1 MPRTTAQ
8 KADPAQPAAAVTAT
22 GSIPVPEPVRRESRR
37 RAKKKSI
44 TTRVRERAAQDARNV
59 PPVIRTEINAA
70 SQHLGTPRP
79 RDFGSTGE
87 VAPSGMPE
95 RLVEPVEGPNAMSR
109 ADELAFN
116 EEVLTVVVHTT
127 SDQNA
132 DPFPTFWVNGE
143 KAICFRGVERQVK
156 RKFVERMARSRINN
170 VRQRYYVDATGNHAI
185 SNEVQGSL
193 MYPFAVLHDPNPKG
207 AAWLKK
213 ILAEQ

>member
-1 MPRTTAQ
+1 MR
-8 KADPAQPAAAVTAT
+8 AT
-22 GSIPVPEPVRRESRR
+22 YRPSS
-37 RAKKKSI
+37 AH
-44 TTRVRERAAQDARNV
+44 
-59 PPVIRTEINAA
+59 EINAA

-170 VRQRYYVDATGNHAI
+170 VRQRYYVDATRKPRHQQRGPGLAH
-185 SNEVQGSL
+185 VPL
-193 MYPFAVLHDPNPKG
+193 RG
-207 AAWLKK
+207 AA
-213 ILAEQ
+213 

>member
-1 MPRTTAQ
+1 
-8 KADPAQPAAAVTAT
+8 
-22 GSIPVPEPVRRESRR
+22 
-37 RAKKKSI
+37 
-44 TTRVRERAAQDARNV
+44 
-59 PPVIRTEINAA
+59 
-70 SQHLGTPRP
+70 
-79 RDFGSTGE
+79 
-87 VAPSGMPE
+87 
-95 RLVEPVEGPNAMSR
+95 VEPVEGPNAMSR
-109 ADELAFN
+109 AEELAFN

-143 KAICFRGVERQVK
+143 KAICSAASRHVK

-170 VRQRYYVDATGNHAI
+170 VRQRYYVDATGNQPSATRC
-185 SNEVQGSL
+185 QGSL